1 MVRREIFARGR
12 AEIFPCLEDEALAIL
27 GINIVFPP
35 DLTAGGPRFVMPAAD
50 GEIGGL
56 PYRRDRRS
64 HGTRL
69 YKKRVLDL
77 RSPNR
82 VGFVVAAA

>member
-1 MVRREIFARGR
+1 
-12 AEIFPCLEDEALAIL
+12 LEDEALAIL

-35 DLTAGGPRFVMPAAD
+35 DPTAGGPRFVMPAAD

-56 PYRRDRRS
+56 PNHPYRRDRRS
-64 HGTRL
+64 HETRL